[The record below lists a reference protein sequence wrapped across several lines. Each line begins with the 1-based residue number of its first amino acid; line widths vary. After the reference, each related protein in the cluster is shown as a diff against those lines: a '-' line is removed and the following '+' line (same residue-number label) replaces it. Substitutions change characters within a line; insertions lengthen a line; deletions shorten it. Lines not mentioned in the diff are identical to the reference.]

1 MPPQTDREIPDL
13 IGFAPPN
20 GRVTVPINS
29 QPRLFAM
36 LAIPPLLLEFSS
48 HQLEVA
54 ETLIQ
59 VGRLVVIFFAAR
71 AIAEVM
77 VRLQL
82 PTILGELVAG
92 VLIGVS
98 GLHLIV
104 PPETQAQLAASV
116 TSLLGSLAQIS
127 PEAVQEVY
135 NETFPNLQAVS
146 QLGLFALLFLTGLES
161 ELDELVAVGLQAS
174 TVAVAG
180 VVLPFALGTA
190 GLYFLFHVPLIPA
203 VFAGAAM
210 TATSIGI
217 TASVFGE
224 LKWLKRKEG
233 QIVIGAAVLDDIIG
247 IVILAVVVAIV
258 GGGAFSIGPVLKL
271 CLAAVAFVA
280 VALVLS
286 RTAAPAFDWVVD
298 QLKAPG
304 DVAVASFLVLTF
316 CCFAAQAIGLEAALG
331 AFAAGLILSASKHTH
346 DIDAAVKPLVALFAT
361 VFFVLIGTGLDLSVL
376 NPLDPANREG
386 LVVAAFLL
394 AVAIAGKV
402 AAGWSYLSKE
412 PTNRLVV
419 GLGMMPRGE
428 VGLIFLGLGSQAG
441 ILTPALEAAILLMVI
456 GTTFL
461 APILLRLVIPREPGE
476 GTTVTAEQPV

>member
-1 MPPQTDREIPDL
+1 
-13 IGFAPPN
+13 
-20 GRVTVPINS
+20 
-29 QPRLFAM
+29 M
-36 LAIPPLLLEFSS
+36 LPPLALIAEISP
-48 HQLEVA
+48 HQLEVV
-54 ETLIQ
+54 ETLLQ
-59 VGRLVVIFFAAR
+59 VGRFLVIFVVAR

-104 PPETQAQLAASV
+104 PPETQAQISGAAL
-116 TSLLGSLAQIS
+116 SLLASLAEIR
-127 PEAVQEVY
+127 PDEVAEVY
-135 NETFPNLQAVS
+135 NETFPSLQAVS
-146 QLGLFALLFLTGLES
+146 QIGLFALLFLTGLES
-161 ELDELVAVGLQAS
+161 ELDELVAVGVQAT

-190 GLYFLFHVPLIPA
+190 GLYYLFHVPLIPA

-224 LKWLKRKEG
+224 LKWLKRTEG
-233 QIVIGAAVLDDIIG
+233 QIVIGAAVLDDILG

-258 GGGAFSIGPVLKL
+258 GGGSFSVGPVIKL
-271 CLAAVAFVA
+271 GLAAVAFVA

-286 RTAAPAFDWVVD
+286 RKAAPAFDWVVD

-304 DVAVASFLVLTF
+304 DVAVASFVVLTL
-316 CCFAAQAIGLEAALG
+316 CCFTAQAIGLEAALG

-361 VFFVLIGTGLDLSVL
+361 VFFVLIGTGMDLSVL
-376 NPLDPANREG
+376 NPFDPANREG
-386 LVVAAFLL
+386 LIVAAFLL

-402 AAGWSYLSKE
+402 AAGWSYISSE

-461 APILLRLVIPREPGE
+461 APILLRVVIPPEPAG
-476 GTTVTAEQPV
+476 

>member
-1 MPPQTDREIPDL
+1 
-13 IGFAPPN
+13 
-20 GRVTVPINS
+20 
-29 QPRLFAM
+29 M
-36 LAIPPLLLEFSS
+36 LPPLALIAEISP

-54 ETLIQ
+54 ETLLQ
-59 VGRLVVIFFAAR
+59 VGRFLVIFIAAR
-71 AIAEVM
+71 AIAELM

-92 VLIGVS
+92 VLVGVS

-104 PPETQAQLAASV
+104 PPETQAQISAGLL
-116 TSLLGSLAQIS
+116 SLLGSLAEIR
-127 PEAVQEVY
+127 PDEVADLY
-135 NETFPNLQAVS
+135 NETFPSLQSVS
-146 QLGLFALLFLTGLES
+146 QIGLFALLFLTGLES
-161 ELDELVAVGLQAS
+161 ELDELVAVGVQAT

-190 GLYFLFHVPLIPA
+190 GLVFFFHVPLIPA

-233 QIVIGAAVLDDIIG
+233 QIVIGAAVLDDILG

-258 GGGAFSIGPVLKL
+258 GGGSFSLGPVIKL
-271 CLAAVAFVA
+271 GLAAVAFVA

-286 RTAAPAFDWVVD
+286 RKAAPAFDWVVD

-304 DVAVASFLVLTF
+304 DVAVASFVVLTL
-316 CCFAAQAIGLEAALG
+316 CCFVAQAIGLEAALG

-361 VFFVLIGTGLDLSVL
+361 VFFVLIGTGMDLSVL

-386 LVVAAFLL
+386 LIVAAFLL
-394 AVAIAGKV
+394 AVAMAGKV
-402 AAGWSYLSKE
+402 AAGWCYLSSD

-461 APILLRLVIPREPGE
+461 APILLRLVIPAEPE
-476 GTTVTAEQPV
+476 PLAQEIPS

>member
-1 MPPQTDREIPDL
+1 MLPPSAL
-13 IGFAPPN
+13 IADISP
-20 GRVTVPINS
+20 
-29 QPRLFAM
+29 
-36 LAIPPLLLEFSS
+36 

-54 ETLIQ
+54 ETLLQ
-59 VGRLVVIFFAAR
+59 VGRFLVIFIAAR
-71 AIAEVM
+71 AIAEGM

-104 PPETQAQLAASV
+104 PPDTQAQISNGLL
-116 TSLLGSLAQIS
+116 SLLGSLAEIR
-127 PEAVQEVY
+127 PDEVTEIY
-135 NETFPNLQAVS
+135 NETFPSLQAVS
-146 QLGLFALLFLTGLES
+146 QIGLFALLFLTGLES
-161 ELDELVAVGLQAS
+161 ELDELVAVGVQAG

-190 GLYFLFHVPLIPA
+190 GLVWLFHVPLIPA

-224 LKWLKRKEG
+224 LKWLKRTEG
-233 QIVIGAAVLDDIIG
+233 QIVIGAAVLDDILG
-247 IVILAVVVAIV
+247 IVILAVVVAVV
-258 GGGAFSIGPVLKL
+258 GGGTFTVAPLLKL
-271 CLAAVAFVA
+271 CVAAIAFVA

-286 RTAAPAFDWVVD
+286 RKAAPAFDWVVD
-298 QLKAPG
+298 RLQAPG
-304 DVAVASFLVLTF
+304 DVAVASFLVLTVS
-316 CCFAAQAIGLEAALG
+316 CFAAQAIGLEAALG

-361 VFFVLIGTGLDLSVL
+361 VFFVLIGTGMDLSVL
-376 NPLDPANREG
+376 NPFDPANREG
-386 LVVAAFLL
+386 LLVAAFLL
-394 AVAIAGKV
+394 LVAIAGKV
-402 AAGWSYLSKE
+402 AAGWSYLSAE

-461 APILLRLVIPREPGE
+461 APILLRLVIPREPAA
-476 GTTVTAEQPV
+476 TT

>member
-1 MPPQTDREIPDL
+1 
-13 IGFAPPN
+13 
-20 GRVTVPINS
+20 
-29 QPRLFAM
+29 M
-36 LAIPPLLLEFSS
+36 LPIPPLLMEISS
-48 HQLEVA
+48 HQLEAA
-54 ETLIQ
+54 ETLLQ
-59 VGRLVVIFFAAR
+59 VGRFLVIFIAAR
-71 AIAEVM
+71 AIAELM

-98 GLHLIV
+98 GFHLII
-104 PPETQAQLAASV
+104 PPGTQAELSGGLSGLVASL
-116 TSLLGSLAQIS
+116 TNITPQ
-127 PEAVQEVY
+127 AVRHIY
-135 NETFPNLQAVS
+135 DETFPSLQTVS

-161 ELDELVAVGLQAS
+161 ELDELVAVGVQAG
-174 TVAVAG
+174 TVAVTG

-190 GLYFLFHVPLIPA
+190 GLYYLFHVPLIPA

-224 LKWLKRKEG
+224 LKWLKRSEG
-233 QIVIGAAVLDDIIG
+233 QIVIGAAVLDDILG

-258 GGGAFSIGPVLKL
+258 GGGAFSLGPVMRL

-286 RTAAPAFDWVVD
+286 RTAAPLFDWVVD
-298 QLKAPG
+298 HLKAPG
-304 DVAVASFLVLTF
+304 DVAVASFVVLTL

-331 AFAAGLILSASKHTH
+331 AFAAGLILSASKHTE
-346 DIDAAVKPLVALFAT
+346 DIDKAVKPLVALFAT
-361 VFFVLIGTGLDLSVL
+361 VFFVLIGTGMDLSVL
-376 NPLDPANREG
+376 NPFNPANHEG
-386 LVVAAFLL
+386 LIVAAFLL
-394 AVAIAGKV
+394 VVSIVGKV
-402 AAGWSYLSKE
+402 AAGWSYVSKE

-428 VGLIFLGLGSQAG
+428 VGLIFLGLGRQAG
-441 ILTPALEAAILLMVI
+441 ILTPSLEAAILLMVI

-461 APILLRLVIPREPGE
+461 APILLRLVIPAETEPAM
-476 GTTVTAEQPV
+476 AEAIQPSP

>member
-1 MPPQTDREIPDL
+1 
-13 IGFAPPN
+13 
-20 GRVTVPINS
+20 
-29 QPRLFAM
+29 M
-36 LAIPPLLLEFSS
+36 LPPLALIAEISP

-54 ETLIQ
+54 ETLLQ
-59 VGRLVVIFFAAR
+59 VGRFLVIFIAAR

-104 PPETQAQLAASV
+104 PPETQAQISNALL
-116 TSLLGSLAQIS
+116 SLLGSLADIR
-127 PEAVQEVY
+127 PDEVAELY
-135 NETFPNLQAVS
+135 NETFPSLQSVS
-146 QLGLFALLFLTGLES
+146 QIGLFALLFLTGLES
-161 ELDELVAVGLQAS
+161 ELDELVAVGVQAT

-233 QIVIGAAVLDDIIG
+233 QIVIGAAVLDDILG

-258 GGGAFSIGPVLKL
+258 GGGSFSIGPVIKL
-271 CLAAVAFVA
+271 GLAAVAFVA

-286 RTAAPAFDWVVD
+286 RKAAPAFDWVVD

-304 DVAVASFLVLTF
+304 DVAVASFVVLTL

-361 VFFVLIGTGLDLSVL
+361 VFFVLIGTGMDLSVL
-376 NPLDPANREG
+376 NPFDPANREG
-386 LVVAAFLL
+386 LIVAAFLL
-394 AVAIAGKV
+394 VVAMLGKV
-402 AAGWSYLSKE
+402 AAGWSYMSSE

-461 APILLRLVIPREPGE
+461 APILLRVVIPPTPAVVE
-476 GTTVTAEQPV
+476 AEAV

>member
-1 MPPQTDREIPDL
+1 
-13 IGFAPPN
+13 
-20 GRVTVPINS
+20 
-29 QPRLFAM
+29 M
-36 LAIPPLLLEFSS
+36 LSHPLLLEISP
-48 HQLEVA
+48 HQLEVV
-54 ETLIQ
+54 ETLLQ
-59 VGRLVVIFFAAR
+59 VGRFLVIFIVAR
-71 AIAEVM
+71 AIAELM

-104 PPETQAQLAASV
+104 PPETQAQISGALL
-116 TSLLGSLAQIS
+116 SLLGSLADIQPS
-127 PEAVQEVY
+127 EVQAVY
-135 NETFPNLQAVS
+135 NETFPSLQAVS
-146 QLGLFALLFLTGLES
+146 QIGLFALLFLTGLES
-161 ELDELVAVGLQAS
+161 ELDELVAVGVQAT

-190 GLYFLFHVPLIPA
+190 GLYYLFHVPLIPA

-224 LKWLKRKEG
+224 LKWLKRTEG
-233 QIVIGAAVLDDIIG
+233 QIVIGAAVLDDILG

-258 GGGAFSIGPVLKL
+258 GGGSFSIGPVIKL
-271 CLAAVAFVA
+271 GLAAVAFVA

-286 RTAAPAFDWVVD
+286 RKAAPAFDWVVD

-304 DVAVASFLVLTF
+304 DVAVASFVVLTL

-361 VFFVLIGTGLDLSVL
+361 VFFVLIGTGMDLSVL
-376 NPLDPANREG
+376 NPFDPANREG
-386 LVVAAFLL
+386 LIVAAFLL
-394 AVAIAGKV
+394 AVAMAGKV
-402 AAGWSYLSKE
+402 AAGWSYFSSE

-461 APILLRLVIPREPGE
+461 APILLRLVIPPEPAA
-476 GTTVTAEQPV
+476 VTQ

>member
-1 MPPQTDREIPDL
+1 
-13 IGFAPPN
+13 
-20 GRVTVPINS
+20 
-29 QPRLFAM
+29 M
-36 LAIPPLLLEFSS
+36 LPVPPLLLEISS

-59 VGRLVVIFFAAR
+59 VGRFVVIFFAAR

-104 PPETQAQLAASV
+104 PPETQAQLSAGV
-116 TSLLGSLAQIS
+116 TGLVGSLAQIS

-135 NETFPNLQAVS
+135 NETFPSLQSVS

-161 ELDELVAVGLQAS
+161 ELDELVAVGVQAS

-217 TASVFGE
+217 TVSVFGE

-258 GGGAFSIGPVLKL
+258 GGGAFSLGPVLKL

-286 RTAAPAFDWVVD
+286 RKAAPAFDWVVD
-298 QLKAPG
+298 RLKAPG
-304 DVAVASFLVLTF
+304 DVAVASFLVLTV

-331 AFAAGLILSASKHTH
+331 AFAAGLILSSSKHTH

-386 LVVAAFLL
+386 LIVAAFLL

-461 APILLRLVIPREPGE
+461 APILLRLVIPREAGE
-476 GTTVTAEQPV
+476 GSTADADQPA

>member
-1 MPPQTDREIPDL
+1 MFPPSALIAEISP
-13 IGFAPPN
+13 
-20 GRVTVPINS
+20 
-29 QPRLFAM
+29 
-36 LAIPPLLLEFSS
+36 
-48 HQLEVA
+48 HQMEVA
-54 ETLIQ
+54 ETLIG
-59 VGRLVVIFFAAR
+59 VGRFLVIFIAAR

-92 VLIGVS
+92 VLIGAS

-104 PPETQAQLAASV
+104 PPEAQAQISGAVL
-116 TSLLGSLAQIS
+116 SLLGSLAEIR
-127 PEAVQEVY
+127 PEDVAEIY
-135 NETFPNLQAVS
+135 NETFPSLQAVS
-146 QLGLFALLFLTGLES
+146 QIGMFALLFLTGLES
-161 ELDELVAVGLQAS
+161 ELDELVAVGVQAT

-180 VVLPFALGTA
+180 VLLPFALGTA
-190 GLYFLFHVPLIPA
+190 GLYYLFHVPLIPA

-233 QIVIGAAVLDDIIG
+233 QIVIGAAVLDDILG

-258 GGGAFSIGPVLKL
+258 GGGSFTIGPVIKL
-271 CLAAVAFVA
+271 GLAAVAFVT

-286 RTAAPAFDWVVD
+286 RKAAPAFDWVVD

-304 DVAVASFLVLTF
+304 DVAVASFVVLTL

-361 VFFVLIGTGLDLSVL
+361 VFFVLIGTGMDLSVL
-376 NPLDPANREG
+376 NPFDPANREG
-386 LVVAAFLL
+386 LIVAAFLL
-394 AVAIAGKV
+394 VVAMLGKV
-402 AAGWSYLSKE
+402 AAGWCYMSSE

-441 ILTPALEAAILLMVI
+441 ILSPSLEAAILLMVI

-461 APILLRLVIPREPGE
+461 APILLRVVIPSTPS
-476 GTTVTAEQPV
+476 TVSEAV